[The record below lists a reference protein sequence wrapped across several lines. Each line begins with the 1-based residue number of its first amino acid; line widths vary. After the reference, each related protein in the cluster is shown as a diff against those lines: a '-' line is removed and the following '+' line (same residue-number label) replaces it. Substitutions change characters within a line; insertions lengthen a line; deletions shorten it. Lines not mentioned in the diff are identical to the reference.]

1 MICPRII
8 WIWHCEDIR
17 NNLDKG
23 NIGCGIFVDFQKAF
37 DTVTHDILLAK
48 LEHYSIHG
56 MVWFQ

>member
-23 NIGCGIFVDFQKAF
+23 NIGCGTFVDFQKAF
-37 DTVTHDILLAK
+37 DTVAHDILLAK
-48 LEHYSIHG
+48 LEHYSING